1 MSDQAPDLLK
11 APYAWQ
17 SEQWSMLMRSAAA
30 SRLHHATLLAG
41 PTGVGK
47 RDFAVAMSRLL
58 LCLKFPE
65 VEQPCGTCERCLLM
79 EAGTHP
85 DYLYVDWL
93 DKASVIS
100 VDQIRKLSEQLSL
113 TATYGPY
120 RIAVINRADTMTIAA
135 GNSLLKTLEE
145 PPGSCVMFLLADR
158 DAALPATIRSRCQRL
173 AASVP
178 DEAMAMQWLEQ
189 QGIGQPQVA
198 LEFARGAP
206 LLAASYA
213 SNRDLT
219 AIAAVREQWR
229 QFIFADKS
237 PAALATETAAQLSTR
252 ESLTLFMQWTADF
265 AKNIEFSESASR
277 SPVEGAHI
285 ERRFLSQTMQLLQQS
300 LRLDNASLKT
310 QTVLEGVLADIRI
323 QRMRIRAENSA

>member
-1 MSDQAPDLLK
+1 MNELACNVDDSPYPWQAH
-11 APYAWQ
+11 
-17 SEQWSMLMRSAAA
+17 QWSMLRQSAAA

-41 PTGVGK
+41 PSGVGK
-47 RDFAVAMSRLL
+47 RDFAIAMSRLL
-58 LCLKFPE
+58 LCLNFPK
-65 VEQPCGTCERCLLM
+65 VTQACGTCERCRLM

-85 DYLYVDWL
+85 DYNFLDWV

-135 GNSLLKTLEE
+135 GNSLLKTLED
-145 PPGSCVMFLLADR
+145 PPGSCVMFLLAER

-173 AASVP
+173 AAPVP
-178 DEAMAMQWLEQ
+178 DEAASLQWLEQ
-189 QGIGQPQVA
+189 QGIGQAQVA

-206 LLAASYA
+206 LLAANYA
-213 SNRDLT
+213 AKRDLS
-219 AIAAVREQWR
+219 AIASVREQWR
-229 QFIFADKS
+229 NFIFADKS
-237 PAALATETAAQLSTR
+237 PAALATETAAQLNTR

-265 AKNIEFSESASR
+265 AKNIEFSAADGR
-277 SPVEGAHI
+277 SPEEGARV